1 MAEET
6 AQKKAHQTPDEVI
19 ASQRSRQLT
28 IMAVVLLLLAGA
40 IAAHR
45 FGNRNAEKPAGTVAL
60 VSFKDADVAAIEIFA
75 GVGGSKVKLTRDGEN
90 WRLSNRYGALAD
102 KDDAAA
108 LIKKVVDAKRL
119 DRAATEESARF
130 ALFELTYEQAA
141 HVVFTDKQGKELV
154 HLLIG
159 KGTGAAADFI
169 RYSAK
174 DAPPGVFELVDSA
187 GVMETLRSRL
197 HLDTEGKPEVRTW
210 LDATAFKSLSREA
223 EVQRMVINDKGVQI
237 EVESATDRRDPSKR
251 IWNVLKPEP
260 GYGNSANID
269 GAIEAL
275 RTMRGADVAGKPS
288 PHGPELGV
296 AKAERWVEVKFSS
309 KAGAGKTESLRFD
322 FGTVKEHEV
331 ALWISSEKQG
341 ELIWWVNEYVLSR
354 VFRPIA
360 DFVDVAP
367 LPPPGPAVTDRAVVT
382 HILVSFTG
390 TGVPTKQQR
399 TRMEARKLALAI
411 LEQAQGTA
419 DWKALQLQ
427 HNEDGAPHTEYPV
440 EKDDSRW
447 DKNFSSGAL
456 SLKVGEV
463 GLFETQFGYH
473 IIKRME

>member
-6 AQKKAHQTPDEVI
+6 VNKKAPLTPDEVI

-28 IMAVVLLLLAGA
+28 IMAVVLLVLAGA

-45 FGNRNAEKPAGTVAL
+45 WGNRTVDKPAGSVAL
-60 VSFKDADVAAIEIFA
+60 VSFKEADVAIIEIFSGA
-75 GVGGSKVKLTRDGEN
+75 GGDKVKLTRDGEA
-90 WRLSNRYGALAD
+90 WRLSSRFGALAD

-130 ALFELTYEQAA
+130 ALFDLTYEQAA

-197 HLDTEGKPEVRTW
+197 HLDADGRPEVRTW
-210 LDATAFKSLSREA
+210 LDTTAFKTLSRES
-223 EVQRMVINDKGVQI
+223 EVERLVIHDKGVQI
-237 EVESATDRRDPSKR
+237 EVESAPDPRDATKR

-260 GYGNSANID
+260 SYGNSATID

-275 RTMRGADVAGKPS
+275 RTLRGADVAGKPS
-288 PHGPELGV
+288 PQGLELGV
-296 AKAERWVEVKFSS
+296 AKAERWVEVKFNS
-309 KAGAGKTESLRFD
+309 KGAGKTESLRFD
-322 FGTVKEHEV
+322 FGIVKDREV
-331 ALWISSEKQG
+331 ALWVSSEKQG
-341 ELIWWVNEYVLSR
+341 ELIWWVNEYVLTR
-354 VFRPIA
+354 VFRPLA

-367 LPPPGPAVTDRAVVT
+367 LPPPGPAVTERAVVT
-382 HILVSFTG
+382 HILISFTG
-390 TGVPTKQQR
+390 TGVPTKQPR
-399 TRMEARKLALAI
+399 TRLEARKLALTI
-411 LEQAQGTA
+411 LEQAQGA
-419 DWKALQLQ
+419 GDWKALQLQ
-427 HNEDGAPHTEYPV
+427 YNEDGAPHTEYPV
-440 EKDDSRW
+440 EKDDLRW
-447 DKNFSSGAL
+447 DKSFTSGAL
-456 SLKVGEV
+456 SLKAGEV

-473 IIKRME
+473 IIKRVE